1 MAVTSIHEDMQ
12 PIRDRMPQE
21 TEAFMA
27 SMERVY
33 RDHLT
38 PALLARLRQNDLQAL
53 MVMTQDRP
61 SVAEMLPTMT
71 MPCLLFA
78 GEADPRLA
86 QMRECTANLSN
97 ATLFSLPE
105 LDHVGTF
112 LASNLVLPHV
122 QAFLAKVGP
131 PSAC

>member
-1 MAVTSIHEDMQ
+1 
-12 PIRDRMPQE
+12 
-21 TEAFMA
+21 MA

-33 RDHLT
+33 RAFMT
-38 PALLARLRQNDLQAL
+38 PAFRARLRQNDLQAL

-61 SVAEMLPTMT
+61 SLADVLPTMT

-86 QMRECTANLSN
+86 RMRECTANLSN
-97 ATLFSLPE
+97 ATFFSLPG
-105 LDHVGTF
+105 LDHAGTF
-112 LASNLVLPHV
+112 PASNLVLPHV

>member
-1 MAVTSIHEDMQ
+1 MQ
-12 PIRDRMPQE
+12 PVRDSMPQE

-27 SMERVY
+27 AMERVY
-33 RDHLT
+33 RAHPT

-61 SVAEMLPTMT
+61 SLADMLPTMT

-86 QMRECTANLSN
+86 RVRECAANLSN
-97 ATLFSLPE
+97 TTFFSLPE

-122 QAFLAKVGP
+122 RAFLAKAGP
-131 PSAC
+131 P